1 MGEYYQGAHYQDQKE
16 GGIQD
21 SIYCS
26 YLTIY
31 WIFQNWYWWRGSRN
45 GKGAQVTT
53 TTLSKIGIIKV
64 NDEKWICKAD
74 YESSN
79 EQPAEAEE
87 EEDDEDEED
96 DNAADADEPMANV
109 PQSGYE

>member
-1 MGEYYQGAHYQDQKE
+1 M
-16 GGIQD
+16 
-21 SIYCS
+21 
-26 YLTIY
+26 
-31 WIFQNWYWWRGSRN
+31 
-45 GKGAQVTT
+45 
-53 TTLSKIGIIKV
+53 